1 MALDNIFEKSVINFL
16 STIQF
21 SNLNNYAL
29 KYKEHI
35 NFLYN
40 NGTIDDSSIDKG
52 LEKGVLNQ
60 AKSDYDLIIGINE
73 NRKRKGDSPFPAEDL
88 PMPEF
93 FAYGIQ
99 KNKFSEKELSAIPW
113 GDAGETKESFMK
125 AYFSEN
131 LIPTL
136 REVFLNPEESGK
148 INYNGSVC
156 LGH

>member
-1 MALDNIFEKSVINFL
+1 MTLDNYLAKSVIDFL

-21 SNLNNYAL
+21 SNLNLYAL
-29 KYKEHI
+29 KYKEYI
-35 NFLYN
+35 NLLYN
-40 NGTIDDSSIDKG
+40 KGIINNSSIDKG

-60 AKSDYDLIIGINE
+60 ARNDYCLIIGINE
-73 NRKRKGDSPFPAEDL
+73 NRKREGGSPFPAEDL

-99 KNKFSEKELSAIPW
+99 KDKFSEKELSVIPW

-125 AYFSEN
+125 TYYSEN
-131 LIPTL
+131 LISNL
-136 REVFLNPEESGK
+136 RKVFLNPKEPEK
-148 INYNGSVC
+148 IFYKGSVC